1 MCFCVFLFKVFK
13 AIKNACVNLLI
24 FSILKLSNGGTVR
37 FIALFLMFLP
47 FTAMAEVLPLYD
59 ALRATYTACVGIDEE
74 LSDLKKMA
82 GINTAVTG
90 VGTATGVGATVT
102 GLVKSSKDGKI
113 EELEI
118 KLEKLREIES
128 KNQQQESERNDFD
141 AFASEFEAQYES
153 IARQLKDYQSEIDKL
168 TEQSKKL
175 GNWRTGL
182 LAGSTATNIAGAA
195 ISGTNK
201 VGVGLKE
208 QINSCISAVDS
219 LQQSIMQ
226 ARLNG
231 EDITEAQ
238 SIIEACKE
246 YEYVDLSKIDN
257 RAKGAM
263 VSSVV
268 GATTGLAGT
277 IISASANTDKTRNNN
292 TDSGKQKEKNL
303 NTAANVLSGVTTAA
317 SATATG
323 FNAAQISAIKKVA
336 EVAEKCTGVLK

>member
-1 MCFCVFLFKVFK
+1 MFRRELWK
-13 AIKNACVNLLI
+13 
-24 FSILKLSNGGTVR
+24 R
-37 FIALFLMFLP
+37 FIIVLACFWP
-47 FTAMAEVLPLYD
+47 GVVYADILPLYD
-59 ALRATYTACVGIDEE
+59 ALRATYTACVGIDDE
-74 LSDLKKMA
+74 LADLKKMA
-82 GINTAVTG
+82 GINTAVTV
-90 VGTATGVGATVT
+90 VGTAAGIGATVT
-102 GLVKSSKDGKI
+102 GLVKSSKDKQIEQLEMERLRKISESGTNSNASNGKI
-113 EELEI
+113 EDNLLAI
-118 KLEKLREIES
+118 QNYYDAH
-128 KNQQQESERNDFD
+128 KNDTPVSDID
-141 AFASEFEAQYES
+141 T
-153 IARQLKDYQSEIDKL
+153 EIDKL

-182 LAGSTATNIAGAA
+182 LAGSTGTNIAGAA
-195 ISGTNK
+195 IAGTNK
-201 VGVGLKE
+201 VSIGLKE

-257 RAKGAM
+257 RAKGSM
-263 VSSVV
+263 ISSVV

-277 IISASANTDKTRNNN
+277 ITSASANNTDKTRNNN

-303 NTAANVLSGVTTAA
+303 NTTANVLSGVTTAA

>member
-1 MCFCVFLFKVFK
+1 MRL
-13 AIKNACVNLLI
+13 
-24 FSILKLSNGGTVR
+24 
-37 FIALFLMFLP
+37 IALFLMFLP
-47 FTAMAEVLPLYD
+47 LTAMADMLPLYD
-59 ALRATYTACVGIDEE
+59 ALRATYTACAGIDDE
-74 LSDLKKMA
+74 LSDLKVKA

-102 GLVKSSKDGKI
+102 GVVKASKDSKI

-128 KNQQQESERNDFD
+128 KNQEQESGDFD
-141 AFASEFEAQYES
+141 PEAFAAEFESEYSS
-153 IARQLKDYQSEIDKL
+153 IAQQLKDYQSEIDKL
-168 TEQSKKL
+168 TQQSKNL

-195 ISGTNK
+195 IAGTNK
-201 VGVGLKE
+201 VSVGLKE
-208 QINSCISAVDS
+208 QIDTCIKAVDD
-219 LQQSIMQ
+219 LQQSMMQ

-238 SIIEACKE
+238 SIVDACGE
-246 YEYVDLSKIDN
+246 YKYVDVSKIDN

-263 VSSVV
+263 ISSVV

-277 IISASANTDKTRNNN
+277 ITSATANSKDVRDG
-292 TDSGKQKEKNL
+292 DSDKEKNL
-303 NTAANVLSGVTTAA
+303 NTTANVLSGVTTAA
-317 SATATG
+317 SATATV
-323 FNAAQISAIKKVA
+323 FNATQISAIKKVA